1 MKDKR
6 IIVLTSFLAV
16 LICLIITLLLFYAV
30 TPKLLVVLAFI
41 VGIVTGV
48 CITALIYHLADIIKT
63 KRSEGKLIL

>member
-6 IIVLTSFLAV
+6 IIVLTALLAV

-30 TPKLLVVLAFI
+30 TPKLLVILAFI

-48 CITALIYHLADIIKT
+48 CITALIYHLANIIKT
-63 KRSEGKLIL
+63 SRSEGKITL